1 MFDYEKFEKDLVAA
15 MGKKLRE
22 WTEENDDIYILSLD
36 LSRGMESVGVYAN
49 TEEYLEEQSEEER
62 MISGITSTVRKSG
75 SCVRCW
81 TGFVTRCALL

>member
-15 MGKKLRE
+15 MEKKLRE
-22 WTEENDDIYILSLD
+22 WAEENDDIYILSLD
-36 LSRGMESVGVYAN
+36 LSRGMESVGMYAN
-49 TEEYLEEQSEEER
+49 TRNTWRNSLKRSR

-81 TGFVTRCALL
+81 TGFLTRCALL